1 MGLETFLN
9 CFVLNVL
16 CSKVK
21 QLTGVFK
28 KCLITQFSSDALSF
42 RIEIFT
48 FWLRDHPFKTLAIC
62 RGEGGVKNWSNLP
75 MDSSKKLPT
84 ERG

>member
-9 CFVLNVL
+9 

-28 KCLITQFSSDALSF
+28 KCLSTQFSSDALSF
-42 RIEIFT
+42 RIEKFT
-48 FWLRDHPFKTLAIC
+48 FRLRDHPFKTSAIC
-62 RGEGGVKNWSNLP
+62 RGGGVKNWSNLP
-75 MDSSKKLPT
+75 MDSNILILNEPL
-84 ERG
+84 